1 MDGGGSLLTAFVKSD
16 CSAYLQMVSKGMLEQ
31 TLKIKLAGT

>member
-1 MDGGGSLLTAFVKSD
+1 MGGGGSLFIDFVKSD
-16 CSAYLQMVSKGMLEQ
+16 CSTYLQMVSKGMLEQ